1 MIQSSKGRSQFGTEN
16 NDKEGFR
23 PQAML
28 MLLAMSVEVWAPF
41 AAGDYNVSITLAAGD
56 YNASITLQFPLFVF
70 IALQAGLF
78 LICRTES

>member
-16 NDKEGFR
+16 NDNEGFR
-23 PQAML
+23 PQAIL

-41 AAGDYNVSITLAAGD
+41 AAGDYN
-56 YNASITLQFPLFVF
+56 ASITLRFPFFVF